1 MDQLVEFASN
11 NGLLASALIAT
22 ALAVIFNEL
31 RLRNQ
36 GLSSIST
43 GDAVRLINQGAV
55 VVDVREKS
63 SFNSAHIV
71 DSRCM
76 STDELLAGA
85 AAKLKKKKAVLLVC
99 DSGTQ
104 SARAA
109 AALRKSGIENVFSLK
124 GGIAA
129 WRQENFPV
137 VNNAP
142 GS

>member
-11 NGLLASALIAT
+11 NALLASALIAT

-31 RLRNQ
+31 RLQRQ
-36 GLSSIST
+36 GLSSIAT
-43 GDAVRLINQGAV
+43 VDAVRLINQGAV

-71 DSRCM
+71 DSRHI
-76 STDELLAGA
+76 STDELLAGGA
-85 AAKLKKKKAVLLVC
+85 VKLKKKKAVLLVC

-104 SARAA
+104 STRAA

-137 VNNAP
+137 VSNAN

>member
-11 NGLLASALIAT
+11 NALLASALITT

-31 RLRNQ
+31 RLQKQ
-36 GLSSIST
+36 GLSSIAT
-43 GDAVRLINQGAV
+43 VDAVRLINQGAV

-71 DSRCM
+71 DSRRI
-76 STDELLAGA
+76 STDDLLAGGA
-85 AAKLKKKKAVLLVC
+85 VKLKKKKAVLLVC

-104 SARAA
+104 SARTA

-129 WRQENFPV
+129 WRQENFPIV
-137 VNNAP
+137 SNTTGA
-142 GS
+142 